1 MIKKTNIPILSI
13 TMAAIL
19 ALSKLIVALYT
30 GSMAILSS
38 ALDSILDIVASGVN
52 YFALKA
58 SEEPPD
64 KAHPYG
70 HGKFES
76 LAAFVQAL
84 IIMAT
89 GVYLFYRSIMGL
101 IDKKDLMDLNT
112 GIYIMLFSMFMT
124 LLLTI
129 SLRYYAKKYN
139 STIILTDAMHYEIDL
154 ITNTGVLVTLFL
166 VRYTGFYQ
174 IDFIVSSL
182 ISVYIIYSAFDLAR
196 DVSSI
201 LLDREMSEE
210 DQTKIRDILKDYDN
224 SFVDYHKMRTRS
236 SGKTKFVDMHITL
249 CKNMSLNDAH
259 HIADFIEKD
268 LKEKISDLDVIIH
281 IDPCEIGN
289 CPGQENCERFID
301 VIKTKKIDN

>member
-1 MIKKTNIPILSI
+1 
-13 TMAAIL
+13 MAAIL

-30 GSMAILSS
+30 WSMAILSS

-101 IDKKDLMDLNT
+101 IDKKDLTDLNT

>member
-1 MIKKTNIPILSI
+1 MIKKTKIPILSI

-101 IDKKDLMDLNT
+101 IDKKDLTDLNT

>member
-1 MIKKTNIPILSI
+1 MIKKTKIPIFSI

-30 GSMAILSS
+30 WSMAILSS

-101 IDKKDLMDLNT
+101 IDKKDLTDLNT

-124 LLLTI
+124 LLLAI

>member
-1 MIKKTNIPILSI
+1 MIKKTKIPILSI
-13 TMAAIL
+13 TVAATL

-38 ALDSILDIVASGVN
+38 ALDSILDIAASGVN

-89 GVYLFYRSIMGL
+89 GVYLFYKSVMGL
-101 IDKKDLMDLNT
+101 IDKKDLSDINT
-112 GIYIMLFSMFMT
+112 GIYIMLFSMLMT

-154 ITNTGVLVTLFL
+154 LTNTGVLVTLFL
-166 VRYTGFYQ
+166 VKYTGVYQ

-182 ISVYIIYSAFDLAR
+182 ISIYIIYSAFELAR

-201 LLDREMSEE
+201 LLDKEMSEE
-210 DQTKIRDILKDYDN
+210 DQTKIMNILKEYDE
-224 SFVDYHKMRTRS
+224 SFIDYHKMRTRS

-259 HIADFIEKD
+259 QIADLIEKD
-268 LKEKISDLDVIIH
+268 LQEKIPELDVIIH
-281 IDPCEIGN
+281 IDPCEIGH

-301 VIKTKKIDN
+301 AIRTKKR